1 MMETRVHAQL
11 RPVGT
16 ELLQRK
22 CGCARSSSATAG
34 CQGCKEKEYQL
45 QTKAADHRSV
55 QGPLPAIVHDALRSP
70 GLPLEPSMRTLF
82 ETRFG
87 HQFGRIS
94 IHDVDPN
101 VDRRTGSESES
112 SYELEADRIG
122 ERVLSVA
129 EPSPKGAPAN
139 VQQQGTEGSL
149 SSRSGVQTH
158 PRPFDFGQIR
168 IHTDLQ
174 AANSARAV
182 NALAYT
188 VGQNIVF
195 GDDQY
200 HPHSSQGRSL
210 IAHELV
216 HTIQQRNA
224 PALQRQ
230 AAPAPVCSKTFTK
243 AGNFRQ
249 LVDLVRA
256 AETKLIG
263 CGKADVGD
271 RINILRGIYYGTEW
285 SADFR
290 DEKSSVRN
298 RGFQTFTGTLLAP
311 DDPRPC
317 LDCNLFEA
325 LQASQDVNDG
335 KRKVDFGH
343 LIIGLDARRSWT
355 ARNVPMAP
363 GGASGLALATWVGD
377 LGGGAAMLAKDRVA
391 KPATHARTR
400 FTGSDFGGS
409 INLEGDLAG
418 YLVAPDPSSPS
429 SASAPLVAPGSGI
442 ADALEA
448 YLAPAGADTQW
459 NNRCGNFLQMFG
471 GIISKGALTNRATV
485 VSTFAPQIEGFACFY
500 LWNRLRQQAKLNSA
514 TLKAASEHITG
525 SAQEVTEIFV
535 DALANCLA
543 KPSTSLAAV
552 TDPAPTP
559 KGSISSFCT
568 SFISGTELIEEGK
581 AKWKQAEK
589 AGSEMIKDIEKGARQ
604 WWNDL

>member
-1 MMETRVHAQL
+1 
-11 RPVGT
+11 
-16 ELLQRK
+16 
-22 CGCARSSSATAG
+22 
-34 CQGCKEKEYQL
+34 
-45 QTKAADHRSV
+45 
-55 QGPLPAIVHDALRSP
+55 
-70 GLPLEPSMRTLF
+70 
-82 ETRFG
+82 
-87 HQFGRIS
+87 
-94 IHDVDPN
+94 
-101 VDRRTGSESES
+101 
-112 SYELEADRIG
+112 
-122 ERVLSVA
+122 
-129 EPSPKGAPAN
+129 
-139 VQQQGTEGSL
+139 
-149 SSRSGVQTH
+149 
-158 PRPFDFGQIR
+158 
-168 IHTDLQ
+168 
-174 AANSARAV
+174 
-182 NALAYT
+182 
-188 VGQNIVF
+188 
-195 GDDQY
+195 
-200 HPHSSQGRSL
+200 L

-243 AGNFRQ
+243 AANFKQ

-263 CGKADVGD
+263 CGKGDVGD

-298 RGFQTFTGTLLAP
+298 RGFQTFTGTLFAP

-325 LQASQDVNDG
+325 LRASQDVSDG

-343 LIIGLDARRSWT
+343 LLIGLDARRSWT
-355 ARNVPMAP
+355 ARNAPMAP
-363 GGASGLALATWVGD
+363 GGASGLALSTWVGD

-391 KPATHARTR
+391 RPATHARTR

-429 SASAPLVAPGSGI
+429 SASAPVIAPGSGI
-442 ADALEA
+442 AEALEA
-448 YLAPAGADTQW
+448 YLAPAGAGAQW
-459 NNRCGNFLQMFG
+459 NTRCQNFLQMFG
-471 GIISKGALTNRATV
+471 GVISKGALTNRATV

-514 TLKAASEHITG
+514 TLKAASAHITG
-525 SAQEVTEIFV
+525 AAQEVTEIFV
-535 DALANCLA
+535 DALVSCMA

-568 SFISGTELIEEGK
+568 SFISATEAVEEGK
-581 AKWKQAEK
+581 AKLKQAEK
-589 AGSEMIKDIEKGARQ
+589 AGSEMIKDLEKGARQ
-604 WWNDL
+604 WWDAL